1 MNQKTADERIERA
14 RRVKMFTESDEWRSA
29 WDAYRETLLNVI
41 ETADD
46 DAKALD
52 ARRMLRAARKA
63 RTHLEMMVNDGKL
76 ASADMASRKS
86 NLRIA

>member
-1 MNQKTADERIERA
+1 MNKRTDDERIERA
-14 RRVKMFTESDEWRSA
+14 RKVRTFTESDEWISA
-29 WDAYRETLLNVI
+29 WDAYRDTLLNII
-41 ETADD
+41 ETAED

-76 ASADMASRKS
+76 AAADIQSRKS